1 MKRKRLLDSGIY
13 IVDKMSGDQFE
24 EFLLAHFEAL
34 GYSGYVTRGSQDY
47 GADVVIKKN
56 GVITVVQ
63 AKRWMQKVSVDAVQQ
78 ITAAVNHYKAHKAL
92 VITNNYF
99 TGNAF
104 KLANSNRVELWDRNK
119 LIEKLIERKL
129 SPDAALAIEA
139 EKDTCPVCG
148 KNLIERNGKKGCF
161 LGCSGFPQ
169 CKYTKSI

>member
-1 MKRKRLLDSGIY
+1 
-13 IVDKMSGDQFE
+13 MSGDQFE
-24 EFLLAHFEAL
+24 EFLLAHFHTL

-47 GADVVIKKN
+47 GADVVIKKD

-78 ITAAVNHYKAHKAL
+78 ITAAVKHYKAHKAL

-104 KLANSNRVELWDRNK
+104 KLAMSNHVELWDRNK

-129 SPDAALAIEA
+129 NPDAALPIEA
-139 EKDTCPVCG
+139 QKDTCPVCG
-148 KNLIERNGKKGCF
+148 KNLIERNGKRGSF

-169 CKYTKSI
+169 CRYTKNS